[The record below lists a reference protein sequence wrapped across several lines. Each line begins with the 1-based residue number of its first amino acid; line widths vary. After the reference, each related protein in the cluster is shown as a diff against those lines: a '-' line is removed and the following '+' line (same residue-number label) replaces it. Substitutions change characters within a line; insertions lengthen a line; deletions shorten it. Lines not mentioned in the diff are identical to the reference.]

1 MRTVS
6 TSARPPAL
14 ETAAQS
20 VPAMTSRMWAGAR
33 AVALRWSRVLAALTA
48 MCIVAGFFGRQHRYL
63 EIASSFQLQY
73 LIAGVVLTIMLSL
86 LRSWRWMALAA
97 ACAVITGAQVLPWY
111 MNRPVV
117 AGSAGGRGGG
127 ADGPRLRLML
137 FNVHQR
143 NTRFDDVIRHVRAV
157 DPDVVVFQETH
168 EEWFSRLQP
177 LRESMPHAHHEPG
190 GLMRGMC
197 VFSKQPLADLRR
209 HSFKNSSSPSM
220 AWTMTFGGRSVA
232 MLASHPWPPVTWE
245 SDESRKEQL
254 MLTAEHLRTLL
265 RPAILLGDLNSTM
278 WGYSYREFE
287 RRSGLV
293 NARRGFGVL
302 PSHPM
307 DELFV
312 LRVPIDHCLLSDDLA
327 VTDCRLGEPCGSDH
341 APLIV
346 EVAVEVGG
354 RVTP

>member
-1 MRTVS
+1 MSSVSPSVPVLGS
-6 TSARPPAL
+6 TSK
-14 ETAAQS
+14 S
-20 VPAMTSRMWAGAR
+20 VPPTTSRIWVGIR
-33 AVALRWSRVLAALTA
+33 AVALRWSRVLAVLTA
-48 MCIVAGFFGRQHRYL
+48 LCIVAGFFGRQHRYL
-63 EIASSFQLQY
+63 EIASCFQLQY
-73 LIAGVVLTIMLSL
+73 FIAGVVLAIL
-86 LRSWRWMALAA
+86 LGAWRSWRFMALAA
-97 ACAVITGAQVLPWY
+97 TCASITGAQVLPWY
-111 MNRPVV
+111 VNRPAAVD
-117 AGSAGGRGGG
+117 AHS
-127 ADGPRLRLML
+127 PRLRLML

-157 DPDVVVFQETH
+157 NPDVVLLQETH
-168 EEWFSRLQP
+168 EEWFRQLQP
-177 LRESMPHAHHEPG
+177 LRESLPHAHHAPG

-197 VFSKQPLADLRR
+197 VFSKQPLIDLKQIA
-209 HSFKNSSSPSM
+209 FENLFSPSM
-220 AWTMTFGGRSVA
+220 TWTMDFNGRTIS

-254 MLTAEHLRTLL
+254 VVTAEHLRTMP

-287 RRSGLV
+287 ERSGLV
-293 NARRGFGVL
+293 NARQGFGVL

-327 VTDCRLGEPCGSDH
+327 VTDCRLGDPCGSDH

-346 EVAVEVGG
+346 EVETGG
-354 RVTP
+354 CVTP